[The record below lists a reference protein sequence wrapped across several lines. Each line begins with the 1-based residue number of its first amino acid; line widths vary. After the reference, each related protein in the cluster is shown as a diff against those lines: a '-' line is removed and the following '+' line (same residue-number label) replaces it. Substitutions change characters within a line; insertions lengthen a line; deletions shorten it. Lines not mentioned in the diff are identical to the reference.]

1 MNPCSF
7 CPACGFSF
15 TQQPNHPY
23 PPVPYGQQQYGQ
35 PGYPHKS
42 TAIALILSFFFAGL
56 GQLYV
61 GKIKRGIAFIL
72 AFVLLS
78 VLSSVLTL
86 NIEYNDVEAIRGLL
100 SNGAFIA
107 IMLVSLGFW
116 LYNMYDAYRQARK
129 FNDAS
134 VRNDLARFLR
144 QF

>member
-1 MNPCSF
+1 M
-7 CPACGFSF
+7 
-15 TQQPNHPY
+15 
-23 PPVPYGQQQYGQ
+23 
-35 PGYPHKS
+35 
-42 TAIALILSFFFAGL
+42 
-56 GQLYV
+56 YV